1 MKGCESMD
9 NNNLFVIEN
18 EKELMPREERA
29 IPYLIYVLKEM
40 KAQLD
45 QVSSDRSVSIKDKKL
60 LSVEEAAELFGIG
73 RGKIRELTDAEDCP
87 FVIWIGGHRKIKRE
101 AFEEYIMKQYSI

>member
-1 MKGCESMD
+1 
-9 NNNLFVIEN
+9 
-18 EKELMPREERA
+18 MPREERA

-40 KAQLD
+40 NAQLD

-60 LSVEEAAELFGIG
+60 LSVEEAAELFGIE

-87 FVIWIGGHRKIKRE
+87 FVIWIGGHRKIKRA
-101 AFEEYIMKQYSI
+101 AFEEYIMRQYSI

>member
-1 MKGCESMD
+1 MD
-9 NNNLFVIEN
+9 NNNLFLIEN
-18 EKELMPREERA
+18 GKEPMPREERA

-45 QVSSDRSVSIKDKKL
+45 QVSGSKTISIKDKKL

-101 AFEEYIMKQYSI
+101 PFEKFVMKQYSI

>member
-1 MKGCESMD
+1 MNIDAYRHAKLHDSGPD
-9 NNNLFVIEN
+9 NTSEI
-18 EKELMPREERA
+18 
-29 IPYLIYVLKEM
+29 VLNTLQLSRGVSYH

-73 RGKIRELTDAEDCP
+73 RGKIRQITDDEKCP
-87 FVIWIGGHRKIKRE
+87 FVIWIGGHRKIKHE
-101 AFEEYIMKQYSI
+101 AFEEYIMRQYSI

>member
-1 MKGCESMD
+1 ME
-9 NNNLFVIEN
+9 NNNLFLIEN
-18 EKELMPREERA
+18 EKEAREERA

-45 QVSSDRSVSIKDKKL
+45 QITGAEKISIKDKKL

-73 RGKIRELTDAEDCP
+73 RGKIRQITDDEKCP

-101 AFEEYIMKQYSI
+101 AFEEYIMRQYSI